1 MASAKPGSRAREQLE
16 RQAVAGWALVSVL
29 TFSSEEWETQETL
42 EWFKQENGKIGFA
55 FKKSF

>member
-1 MASAKPGSRAREQLE
+1 MASVKPESRAREQLE
-16 RQAVAGWALVSVL
+16 RQAVAEWALVSVL

-55 FKKSF
+55 FKKSC